1 MIKENIMHALIIKTS
16 ILGDN
21 SSSNQLIDHW
31 LNTHKPS
38 KVTERNLISSP
49 IPHLDAERFSA
60 INAAEPDSLQAP
72 IQALSNTL
80 IEEIEAADQIVI
92 GLPMYNFG
100 VPSQVKA
107 WMDHLARAGR
117 TFQYTANGPQGLLK
131 SKPVTVIATRG
142 GAYANTAHDSQ
153 MPFVKQF
160 LGFIGLTD
168 VTFVYAETLGSADKK
183 PEALAQAQAQLSAA

>member
-1 MIKENIMHALIIKTS
+1 MHALILRTS
-16 ILGDN
+16 ILGEN

-31 LNTHKPS
+31 LANHKPS
-38 KVTERNLISSP
+38 QVTERNLVSSP
-49 IPHLDAERFSA
+49 IPHLDAERFGA
-60 INAAEPDSLQAP
+60 INAASPDNQQAP
-72 IQALSNTL
+72 IQALSDQL
-80 IEEIEAADQIVI
+80 IGEIEAADEIVI

-142 GAYANTAHDSQ
+142 GAYANTAQDSQ
-153 MPFVKQF
+153 VPFVKQF
-160 LGFIGLTD
+160 LAFIGLKD
-168 VTFVYAETLGSADKK
+168 VSFVYAETLSSSEKR
-183 PEALAQAQAQLSAA
+183 PEALATAQAQLSAA